1 MQNAIPVVAS
11 ICELTSSEFS
21 YTHELL
27 TTINAWVLNLI
38 STLGYPGLG
47 LVMFLENVFPP
58 IPSEIILP
66 LAGSLTLKGD
76 FSLAGIT
83 LVGMLGSVAG
93 AWVFYGIGYWFDEKR
108 VRFLIQTY
116 GKWFL
121 LSTQDL
127 DRALTWFQ
135 RYGSWVVFF
144 GRMIPMVRSLISIP
158 AGLSRMNWAKF
169 TLFTALG
176 TACWSFLL
184 AFAGQTLGKNW
195 GQVEAYLAS
204 YETVVWIVLGLGIIM
219 FALKKLNPQKWFL
232 NNSFDNER

>member
-1 MQNAIPVVAS
+1 MQSAIPVIAS
-11 ICELTSSEFS
+11 IYGLTPFEFN
-21 YTHELL
+21 YIHELL
-27 TTINAWVLNLI
+27 ATVNAWVLNLI

-66 LAGSLTLKGD
+66 LAGSLTNQGN

-121 LSTQDL
+121 LSTPDL
-127 DRALTWFQ
+127 DRALIWFQ
-135 RYGSWVVFF
+135 RYGPWVVFF

-169 TLFTALG
+169 TLYTALG

-184 AFAGQTLGKNW
+184 ALAGQTLGKNW
-195 GQVEAYLAS
+195 GQVETYLAS
-204 YETVVWIVLGLGIIM
+204 YEAVVWVVLGCGVFM
-219 FALKKLNPQKWFL
+219 FVLKSLIQRNGF
-232 NNSFDNER
+232 

>member
-1 MQNAIPVVAS
+1 
-11 ICELTSSEFS
+11 
-21 YTHELL
+21 
-27 TTINAWVLNLI
+27 
-38 STLGYPGLG
+38 
-47 LVMFLENVFPP
+47 
-58 IPSEIILP
+58 
-66 LAGSLTLKGD
+66 
-76 FSLAGIT
+76 
-83 LVGMLGSVAG
+83 
-93 AWVFYGIGYWFDEKR
+93 
-108 VRFLIQTY
+108 
-116 GKWFL
+116 
-121 LSTQDL
+121 
-127 DRALTWFQ
+127 
-135 RYGSWVVFF
+135 
-144 GRMIPMVRSLISIP
+144 VRSLISIP

>member
-1 MQNAIPVVAS
+1 MLS
-11 ICELTSSEFS
+11 YEFS
-21 YTHELL
+21 HTQKWLEI
-27 TTINAWVLNLI
+27 INSWILNLI

-47 LVMFLENVFPP
+47 VVMFLENIFPP

-66 LAGSLTLKGD
+66 LAGNLTLKGD

-83 LVGMLGSVAG
+83 LVGMVGSVAG

-116 GKWFL
+116 GKWLL
-121 LSTQDL
+121 LSTNDL
-127 DRALTWFQ
+127 DRTLAWFQ
-135 RYGSWVVFF
+135 KYGYWMVFF

-158 AGLSRMNWAKF
+158 AGLAKMNWVKF

-195 GQVEAYLAS
+195 GQVEDYLAH
-204 YETVVWIVLGLGIIM
+204 YETVVWMVMGVGIIA
-219 FALKKLNPQKWFL
+219 FAFKKLNPQKWFL
-232 NNSFDNER
+232 KCNSEL